1 MEKSYKE
8 VTTDKKLQAK
18 RLMNKKQF
26 TKCKI
31 AIHTASAASGVAGAL
46 PIPVADAFPI
56 TAAQVTMVVT
66 LGKVFDAHITESV
79 AKGLIGAAASTFFG
93 RNLVKILPV
102 IGWGISAAVAVG
114 VTEAIGWTI
123 AVDFAKDAKN
133 KWEMEHT
140 TTDNVPFGNDASGTE
155 ASNIADEENA
165 AGTVAAFKED
175 LKKRAEPFLSG
186 EGKPSEFEKEF
197 DALISDIEKIL
208 DDLPDNDPLRK
219 MYDELSL
226 ILD

>member
-1 MEKSYKE
+1 MAEKYKE
-8 VTTDKKLQAK
+8 VISDKKLQAE
-18 RLMNKKQF
+18 RLMNKNQL
-26 TKCKI
+26 TKCRI
-31 AIHTASAASGVAGAL
+31 AIHTASATSLVAGAL

-56 TAAQVTMVVT
+56 TASQVTMVIA
-66 LGKVFDAHITESV
+66 LGKVFDTRITESV
-79 AKGLIGAAASTFFG
+79 AKGLIGAATSTIVG
-93 RNLVKILPV
+93 RSLVKVIPI
-102 IGWGISAAVAVG
+102 IGWGISAAVAAG

-133 KWEMEHT
+133 KWEKEHT

-155 ASNIADEENA
+155 ASNIADEDNA

-186 EGKPSEFEKEF
+186 EEKPSEFEKEF